1 LPLLRRADDKAQK
14 QYKKLNSSQL
24 DGRSSMPNMRNSNYG
39 YVPSLPT
46 LPPSLVV
53 SLTIS
58 QTQSS
63 ESNWFANPSRE
74 SSYSSL
80 RTTSMPRTPQISR
93 VRQPSNLS
101 FGNSPWSSRTDNQWN
116 AGEPSTPTSQYFGVS
131 HSSNSRLGHR
141 GSNEKLD
148 MEHVRCIWPEQSTG
162 C

>member
-1 LPLLRRADDKAQK
+1 
-14 QYKKLNSSQL
+14 
-24 DGRSSMPNMRNSNYG
+24 MPNMRNNSYG
-39 YVPSLPT
+39 YVFSSIHFFTCLK
-46 LPPSLVV
+46 L
-53 SLTIS
+53 IDS

-63 ESNWFANPSRE
+63 ESNWFAKPSRE

-93 VRQPSNLS
+93 LRQPSNLS

-131 HSSNSRLGHR
+131 HSHSSNSSSRLGHR

-148 MEHVRCIWPEQSTG
+148 MEHVRCIWPEQSNG

>member
-1 LPLLRRADDKAQK
+1 
-14 QYKKLNSSQL
+14 
-24 DGRSSMPNMRNSNYG
+24 MPNMRNSNYG
-39 YVPSLPT
+39 YVSLFAPI
-46 LPPSLVV
+46 VNCR
-53 SLTIS
+53 LTIR
-58 QTQSS
+58 S

-80 RTTSMPRTPQISR
+80 RTASMPRTPQISR

-101 FGNSPWSSRTDNQWN
+101 FGKSSWSSRTDNQWN

-131 HSSNSRLGHR
+131 HSHNQRLGHR

>member
-1 LPLLRRADDKAQK
+1 
-14 QYKKLNSSQL
+14 
-24 DGRSSMPNMRNSNYG
+24 MPNMRNNNYG
-39 YVPSLPT
+39 CVPFF
-46 LPPSLVV
+46 V
-53 SLTIS
+53 SRLKLTIS

-131 HSSNSRLGHR
+131 HSSNSNSRLGHR
-141 GSNEKLD
+141 GSHEKLD

>member
-1 LPLLRRADDKAQK
+1 
-14 QYKKLNSSQL
+14 
-24 DGRSSMPNMRNSNYG
+24 MPNMRNNNYG
-39 YVPSLPT
+39 CVPFF
-46 LPPSLVV
+46 V
-53 SLTIS
+53 SRLKLTIS

-131 HSSNSRLGHR
+131 HSHSSNSRPGHR
-141 GSNEKLD
+141 GSHDKLE